1 MAEIISV
8 PPPDLFS
15 RTIRGGV
22 WVFISRVFLQILTAV
37 KILVLARLLS
47 PREIGIISFVMIFIE
62 AFEIFTQ
69 TGFFAAL
76 VQKKE
81 KVEDYIHSVWTLS
94 MVRGIVLS
102 AAVFFLSPFVVRFF
116 DSSGRFEPGNFIKPV
131 ELAVKIT
138 SPSSPLS
145 SYLLNSFSPTGKQK
159 IKNHLTLSGRE
170 LEKLLADELNA
181 LCQKETLYSPQRFS
195 GIALSA
201 YAASILPQSTGVSA
215 RLNRLALEEA
225 FPAEIQRLVLDV
237 PRVTAVFQTLG
248 FLFLIYGINNS
259 RLFLLTRNLEFHKTF
274 YLQGTQSFCGLA
286 VTLVLAWWLRNV
298 WALVFGQLFSA
309 VLGSILGYVMVPY
322 RPRWNWDRHK
332 VWQLW
337 KFGRHVTLVDVLGF
351 FTTRIDSFFVG
362 KMLGMTAVGYYR
374 YAFQL
379 VELTTREVGGVFS
392 MVSFPAF
399 SQIQDNVSKIRN
411 GYHKAMQMVSLVG
424 FPCSGLMLV
433 LAPNIV
439 YVLLGETWLPAVP
452 AMRIL
457 CLLGIF
463 SGLNQSRSVFFSL
476 NRPDILVKLILLRIG
491 LLAFLL
497 YPMTNMMG
505 IAGTAAAM
513 VVSSFL
519 VIPIGLIW
527 TKQFIQSGFAE
538 FFKSIWIPG
547 GAVILTTGMIWPLQR
562 LSDTRSFFWLAGLGG
577 LGIAVYILFVW
588 FLDKILNRSEILR
601 MVRETLSAAMKQNR
615 DKS

>member
-181 LCQKETLYSPQRFS
+181 VFGYCLVRLCRVNP
-195 GIALSA
+195 SA
-201 YAASILPQSTGVSA
+201 IHGGVCKTQSTGA
-215 RLNRLALEEA
+215 
-225 FPAEIQRLVLDV
+225 
-237 PRVTAVFQTLG
+237 G
-248 FLFLIYGINNS
+248 
-259 RLFLLTRNLEFHKTF
+259 
-274 YLQGTQSFCGLA
+274 
-286 VTLVLAWWLRNV
+286 
-298 WALVFGQLFSA
+298 
-309 VLGSILGYVMVPY
+309 
-322 RPRWNWDRHK
+322 
-332 VWQLW
+332 
-337 KFGRHVTLVDVLGF
+337 
-351 FTTRIDSFFVG
+351 
-362 KMLGMTAVGYYR
+362 
-374 YAFQL
+374 
-379 VELTTREVGGVFS
+379 
-392 MVSFPAF
+392 
-399 SQIQDNVSKIRN
+399 
-411 GYHKAMQMVSLVG
+411 
-424 FPCSGLMLV
+424 
-433 LAPNIV
+433 
-439 YVLLGETWLPAVP
+439 
-452 AMRIL
+452 
-457 CLLGIF
+457 
-463 SGLNQSRSVFFSL
+463 RSV
-476 NRPDILVKLILLRIG
+476 
-491 LLAFLL
+491 
-497 YPMTNMMG
+497 
-505 IAGTAAAM
+505 
-513 VVSSFL
+513 
-519 VIPIGLIW
+519 
-527 TKQFIQSGFAE
+527 SG
-538 FFKSIWIPG
+538 
-547 GAVILTTGMIWPLQR
+547 
-562 LSDTRSFFWLAGLGG
+562 
-577 LGIAVYILFVW
+577 
-588 FLDKILNRSEILR
+588 
-601 MVRETLSAAMKQNR
+601 
-615 DKS
+615 